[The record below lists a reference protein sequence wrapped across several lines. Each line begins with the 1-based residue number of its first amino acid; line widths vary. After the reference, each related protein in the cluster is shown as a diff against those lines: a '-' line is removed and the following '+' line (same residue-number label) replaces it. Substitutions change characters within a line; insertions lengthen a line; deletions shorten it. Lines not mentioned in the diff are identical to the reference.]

1 MLRKREP
8 RRRVMVRARMRSG
21 ADWHDVI
28 ILNMSS
34 RGLLATSKVDCR
46 PGTVIELRR
55 IHHIIVGRVVWEKD
69 QYFGIR
75 TQDKLDIDAIVEAKP
90 PAFKP
95 GTAGAEMGEDRRGAN
110 RRITA
115 VSVTEREARSRRFSA
130 AFQFVILIGVAAIA
144 ALFLAE
150 RMGQVLSRPLAAVS
164 AELGGGAS

>member
-1 MLRKREP
+1 
-8 RRRVMVRARMRSG
+8 
-21 ADWHDVI
+21 
-28 ILNMSS
+28 
-34 RGLLATSKVDCR
+34 
-46 PGTVIELRR
+46 
-55 IHHIIVGRVVWEKD
+55 
-69 QYFGIR
+69 
-75 TQDKLDIDAIVEAKP
+75 
-90 PAFKP
+90 

-130 AFQFVILIGVAAIA
+130 AFQFVILVGVAAIA